1 MESQVMEQKKV
12 YICVEENEK
21 EIIKI
26 VEILRRIKESRAF
39 WEREEREFE
48 KHHESALYLD
58 YQDDDGVPDIDIL
71 HWSRDRS
78 ISALKE
84 ELTKVISEL

>member
-1 MESQVMEQKKV
+1 MESEVMEQKKV

-39 WEREEREFE
+39 WEREEKEFE
-48 KHHESALYLD
+48 EHHDSASYLD
-58 YQDDDGVPDIDIL
+58 YMDDDGVPDIAIL
-71 HWSRDRS
+71 HWSRDQS
-78 ISALKE
+78 ISKLKE
-84 ELTKVISEL
+84 ELSKVISEL